1 MFAFTFFLEI
11 NYTAMHCN
19 HHMLLLIA
27 LYTKILVAKIELTF
41 FVDQKNFDDP
51 KKLICGSAKRM
62 LLSKNPFEFHALVQ
76 KWHF

>member
-11 NYTAMHCN
+11 DYTAMHCN

-51 KKLICGSAKRM
+51 KKLICGSAK
-62 LLSKNPFEFHALVQ
+62 KQ
-76 KWHF
+76 KTNQDLNCTTSRNSHY